1 MHPESPDLGLGFPKA
16 GQNLG
21 LAWLGVGP
29 YDGGGRVGA
38 ADFGMLLASATS

>member
-1 MHPESPDLGLGFPKA
+1 MHPESPDLSLGFPKA
-16 GQNLG
+16 GQNPG
-21 LAWLGVGP
+21 LAWLGVGL